1 MQERE
6 HGHDDVRQSKG
17 VPGYMPDRPVT
28 RYELAA
34 TLFQLLTHVEAA
46 YAQPKRVTREVKP
59 GRKANLTPN
68 PAKAKRYSD
77 VPALHWASASVSG
90 LGARGIVVAANGKF
104 EGEKT
109 VAGDELAHW
118 LDGMA
123 GWVEGRPVSA
133 KSLRELVRAGY
144 LPQTDPL
151 LKKTTKPVSAQE
163 VATVAVAVLT
173 RAQEK
178 VTTAAADSRF
188 GK

>member
-17 VPGYMPDRPVT
+17 VPGYMPERAVT

-46 YAQPKRVTREVKP
+46 YAQPKRVMREVKP

-68 PAKAKRYSD
+68 VSKAKRYSD
-77 VPALHWASASVSG
+77 VPALHWASAGIAG
-90 LGARGIVVAANGKF
+90 LGARGIVAVVSGKF

-109 VAGDELAHW
+109 VSGDELALW
-118 LDGMA
+118 LEGMA
-123 GWVEGRPVSA
+123 GWVEGRPASA
-133 KSLRELVRAGY
+133 KSLKELVRAGY

-163 VATVAVAVLT
+163 VVTIAVAVLT

-178 VTTAAADSRF
+178 ITTAAADSRF